1 MPRKSSDS
9 CCGRRHALWFNVME
23 DSSRRR
29 RRLHLAVLLC
39 GLVLL
44 TFTER
49 RLAELDFD
57 PTGVVRFENN
67 DKPDGDEIINRLVF
81 VDDATEPIAPGVG
94 DACYAAFIPIESCP
108 LALITVRLSEPRAP
122 PPALPFHM

>member
-29 RRLHLAVLLC
+29 RRVHLAVLLC

-44 TFTER
+44 TFAER

-57 PTGVVRFENN
+57 PTGVVRIENN
-67 DKPDGDEIINRLVF
+67 DKPDGDEIINRLVLS
-81 VDDATEPIAPGVG
+81 T
-94 DACYAAFIPIESCP
+94 
-108 LALITVRLSEPRAP
+108 TRLNPSRLRSAMPVTPRTFRSNRAR
-122 PPALPFHM
+122 

>member
-1 MPRKSSDS
+1 MLGKSSDS
-9 CCGRRHALWFNVME
+9 CVGRRDASQLDGME
-23 DSSRRR
+23 DSRR

>member
-1 MPRKSSDS
+1 
-9 CCGRRHALWFNVME
+9 ME
-23 DSSRRR
+23 VSLRRR
-29 RRLHLAVLLC
+29 RHRVHLAVLLG

-44 TFTER
+44 TFAER

-57 PTGVVRFENN
+57 STGVVRIENN

-81 VDDATEPIAPGVG
+81 VDETTEPIAPAAG
-94 DACYAAFIPIESCP
+94 DAGHAALIPIESCP

-122 PPALPFHM
+122 PYSLPSHV

>member
-29 RRLHLAVLLC
+29 RRVHLAVLLC

-44 TFTER
+44 TFAER
-49 RLAELDFD
+49 RLGRNVCF
-57 PTGVVRFENN
+57 
-67 DKPDGDEIINRLVF
+67 
-81 VDDATEPIAPGVG
+81 
-94 DACYAAFIPIESCP
+94 AFGTNAI
-108 LALITVRLSEPRAP
+108 
-122 PPALPFHM
+122 